1 MADLADG
8 FTPLPGIHVVIVDD
22 NDDARELLTHVLEY
36 CGAVVTCVGSA
47 EDALGV
53 LGRVRA
59 DVLVSDLAMPRMDG
73 YALIRSVREMPAER
87 GGTVPAIAITAF
99 AEDYDSGKAHEAGFD
114 AYLRKPLNLTSFCE
128 LVAKIAKGGRGAAD
142 TRSP

>member
-22 NDDARELLTHVLEY
+22 NDDARKLLTHVLQY

-47 EDALGV
+47 EDALVV
-53 LGRVRA
+53 LDRVRP
-59 DVLVSDLAMPRMDG
+59 DVIVSDLAMPRMDG
-73 YALIRSVREMPAER
+73 YTFIRSVREMPAER
-87 GGTVPAIAITAF
+87 GGTIPAIAITAF
-99 AEDYDSGKAHEAGFD
+99 TEDYDSGKAYAAGFD

-128 LVAKIAKGGRGAAD
+128 LVAKVAKGGRDAAD
-142 TRSP
+142 TP